1 MAKYIVKR
9 ALIGVVTLFALATI
23 TFFMMH
29 IIPGSPFAG
38 ETSRLPASVR
48 ETLIKGYG
56 LDQPL
61 TTQFATYLEN
71 VLHGDFG
78 TSLNRK
84 GKEVVDI
91 IADGLPATASLGL
104 VAFCVALSVGVLLG
118 TVAAFSKQKWVSGA
132 VAFLSTF
139 GVSVPSFL
147 LALLMMLV
155 FGVLLGWLPIVGLGS
170 WRHYI
175 MPSIALALSPI
186 AMITRLVR
194 TSLMEVMRQ
203 DYMVLARSKGTSELK
218 VIIRHALK
226 NALVP
231 VITYAGPLVATLLTG
246 SFVVETLFSVPGIGA
261 EFVNSVSNRD
271 YTLIMALTIFY
282 GVVHHRRQPRH
293 RPDHGR
299 DGPAHPTEV
308 RKERRRMDA
317 EQKQREF
324 PAGRRR
330 RSRLLRLRRSRTS
343 CSSRWTSSEKD
354 SEFVAMESKTY
365 LQDAWS
371 RFRKNKLALVGLVF
385 ICAMILAAIFVPI
398 FSPYTY
404 DGQDLTE

>member
-48 ETLIKGYG
+48 ETLIESYG

-61 TTQFATYLEN
+61 TTQFATYLKN

-78 TSLNRK
+78 TSLNRR
-84 GKEVVDI
+84 GRDVVDI
-91 IADGLPATASLGL
+91 ILTGLPATASLGI
-104 VAFCVALSVGVLLG
+104 VAFCIALSVGVFLG
-118 TVAAFSKQKWVSGA
+118 TAAAFSKQKWVSGA
-132 VAFLSTF
+132 VAFLSTI

-155 FGVLLGWLPIVGLGS
+155 FGVLLGWLPIVGLSS
-170 WRHYI
+170 WQHYI

-218 VIIRHALK
+218 VIIRHALT

-231 VITYAGPLVATLLTG
+231 VITYAGPLIATLLTG

-282 GVVHHRRQPRH
+282 GSFIIIANIVTDLITAAMDPRI
-293 RPDHGR
+293 
-299 DGPAHPTEV
+299 
-308 RKERRRMDA
+308 
-317 EQKQREF
+317 
-324 PAGRRR
+324 
-330 RSRLLRLRRSRTS
+330 RL
-343 CSSRWTSSEKD
+343 K
-354 SEFVAMESKTY
+354 
-365 LQDAWS
+365 
-371 RFRKNKLALVGLVF
+371 
-385 ICAMILAAIFVPI
+385 
-398 FSPYTY
+398 
-404 DGQDLTE
+404 

>member
-48 ETLIKGYG
+48 ETLIESYG

-61 TTQFATYLEN
+61 TTQFATYLKN

-78 TSLNRK
+78 TSLNRR
-84 GKEVVDI
+84 GRDVVDI
-91 IADGLPATASLGL
+91 ILTGLPATASLGI
-104 VAFCVALSVGVLLG
+104 VAFCIALTVGVFLG
-118 TVAAFSKQKWVSGA
+118 TAAAFSKQKWVSGA
-132 VAFLSTF
+132 VAFLSTI

-155 FGVLLGWLPIVGLGS
+155 FGVLLGWLPIVGLSS
-170 WRHYI
+170 WQHYI

-231 VITYAGPLVATLLTG
+231 VITYAGPLIATLLTG

-282 GVVHHRRQPRH
+282 GSFIIIANIVTDLITAAMDPRI
-293 RPDHGR
+293 
-299 DGPAHPTEV
+299 
-308 RKERRRMDA
+308 
-317 EQKQREF
+317 
-324 PAGRRR
+324 
-330 RSRLLRLRRSRTS
+330 RL
-343 CSSRWTSSEKD
+343 K
-354 SEFVAMESKTY
+354 
-365 LQDAWS
+365 
-371 RFRKNKLALVGLVF
+371 
-385 ICAMILAAIFVPI
+385 
-398 FSPYTY
+398 
-404 DGQDLTE
+404 

>member
-1 MAKYIVKR
+1 MIPW
-9 ALIGVVTLFALATI
+9 LIGVVTLFALATI

-48 ETLIKGYG
+48 ETLIESYG

-61 TTQFATYLEN
+61 TTQFATYLKN

-78 TSLNRK
+78 TSLNRR
-84 GKEVVDI
+84 GRDVVDI
-91 IADGLPATASLGL
+91 ILTGLPATASLGI
-104 VAFCVALSVGVLLG
+104 VAFCIALSVGVFLG
-118 TVAAFSKQKWVSGA
+118 TAAAFSKQKWVSGA
-132 VAFLSTF
+132 VAFLSTI

-155 FGVLLGWLPIVGLGS
+155 FGVLLGWLPIVGLSS
-170 WRHYI
+170 WQHYI

-231 VITYAGPLVATLLTG
+231 VITYAGPLIATLLTG

-282 GVVHHRRQPRH
+282 GSFIIIANIVTDLITAAMDPRI
-293 RPDHGR
+293 
-299 DGPAHPTEV
+299 
-308 RKERRRMDA
+308 
-317 EQKQREF
+317 
-324 PAGRRR
+324 
-330 RSRLLRLRRSRTS
+330 RL
-343 CSSRWTSSEKD
+343 K
-354 SEFVAMESKTY
+354 
-365 LQDAWS
+365 
-371 RFRKNKLALVGLVF
+371 
-385 ICAMILAAIFVPI
+385 
-398 FSPYTY
+398 
-404 DGQDLTE
+404 

>member
-48 ETLIKGYG
+48 ETLIESYG

-61 TTQFATYLEN
+61 TTQFATYLKN

-78 TSLNRK
+78 TSLNRR
-84 GKEVVDI
+84 GRDVVDI
-91 IADGLPATASLGL
+91 ILTGLPATASLGI
-104 VAFCVALSVGVLLG
+104 VAFCIALSVGVFLG
-118 TVAAFSKQKWVSGA
+118 TAAAFSKQKWVSGA
-132 VAFLSTF
+132 VAFLSTI

-155 FGVLLGWLPIVGLGS
+155 FGVLLGWLPIVGLSS
-170 WRHYI
+170 WQHYI

-231 VITYAGPLVATLLTG
+231 VITYAGPLIATLLTG

-271 YTLIMALTIFY
+271 YTLIMALMIFY
-282 GVVHHRRQPRH
+282 GSFIIIANIVTDLITAAMDPRI
-293 RPDHGR
+293 
-299 DGPAHPTEV
+299 
-308 RKERRRMDA
+308 
-317 EQKQREF
+317 
-324 PAGRRR
+324 
-330 RSRLLRLRRSRTS
+330 RL
-343 CSSRWTSSEKD
+343 K
-354 SEFVAMESKTY
+354 
-365 LQDAWS
+365 
-371 RFRKNKLALVGLVF
+371 
-385 ICAMILAAIFVPI
+385 
-398 FSPYTY
+398 
-404 DGQDLTE
+404 